1 MGAGDGVMLE
11 AGTATQEIDGT
22 RVTLTMAPWPPET
35 LTETTLTVAVQ
46 QGEQAVTG
54 LQPALDLTMP
64 GIHGGGMGWGMM
76 GNGWR
81 HANGS
86 YGMVFTFTTA

>member
-1 MGAGDGVMLE
+1 MGGALTDGNGQPVGYDSYGPMMGGQWVM
-11 AGTATQEIDGT
+11 GG
-22 RVTLTMAPWPPET
+22 
-35 LTETTLTVAVQ
+35 
-46 QGEQAVTG
+46 
-54 LQPALDLTMP
+54 TMP

-86 YGMVFTFTTA
+86 YGMTFTFTTA